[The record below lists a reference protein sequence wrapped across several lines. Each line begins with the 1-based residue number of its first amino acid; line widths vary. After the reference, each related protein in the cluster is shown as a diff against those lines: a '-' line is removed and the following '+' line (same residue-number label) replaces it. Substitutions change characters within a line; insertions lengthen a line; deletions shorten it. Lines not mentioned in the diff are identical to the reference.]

1 LVITDVPIGFEVVQE
16 NGMVQLL
23 FPEEMV
29 QEVVL
34 EVRVPDGFAVKLAL
48 TVLLLFMEIATERFV
63 PVAFPDQLVKLYP

>member
-1 LVITDVPIGFEVVQE
+1 LLPELFVYRTAVPPLLVITDVPIGFEVVQE

-34 EVRVPDGFAVKLAL
+34 EVRVPDGAEATVIL
-48 TVLLLFMEIATERFV
+48 TLSV
-63 PVAFPDQLVKLYP
+63 PVPP